1 MKKLQQ
7 NIYVIYTILFIIIVG
22 IIFSIFFIN
31 DKTFIW
37 QADGLKQ
44 HFIILKD
51 FHEAIRE
58 FISNPSNGLD
68 LFSWEMGLGMDVIGQ
83 YSYYVLGDS
92 FAYLSLLFPTQYLE
106 IVYSCLIILRLYFI
120 GIAFIQY
127 AKYHHANNHQNSQ
140 KNILLGAIL
149 YTFSSFALFAG
160 VRHPYFLNAMILF
173 PFLLLGVDKLLKENK
188 KVFLTVWVAISAISN
203 YYFFYM
209 HTIMLIIYAI
219 IQYFC
224 EYRKEGIK
232 HFFRKLGSGIFIYI
246 IGILIAS
253 IILLPTIYAFLNS
266 ARTGE
271 DAICQ
276 YSLDYYKSLF
286 SINLFTVYG
295 DNWSYIGVSSI
306 ILVMLPVLLMRRKQ
320 YKVYFTYLIVA
331 TLFLI
336 IPILGSFMNGFSFP
350 NNRWSFIYAFILSYI
365 VTLCLDSHYSK
376 KEIKAM
382 NLIMILYTAIAVIG
396 ILCCKIESTY
406 VIYLVQIILAFFML
420 GCIWYQNNDKVDET
434 SLEHVKK
441 NKMSL
446 NNKIHKVYPWQE
458 KLYKNRFTIAI
469 FSLSIISI
477 ILMAF
482 GLYSSYDR
490 NYAKE
495 FIAEGQTEEKL
506 ATQLGKNES
515 YAKNIQ
521 NILQTDHSFYRIAK
535 IPHHVQNLSIYYGY
549 SSTEC
554 FLSIGNQY
562 VYNLN
567 LELAD
572 YQHSTTSC
580 IRGLG
585 DRTKITTLLGTKY
598 YVVDEKNENNIPYGY
613 LLKDEQDGV
622 KTYENQ
628 YALPIGVVYTQYM
641 IREAYESLS
650 PLEKEDALLKVAV
663 VDEQDI
669 QNTQYR
675 EMKEKTDLEDIKQ
688 SNQIVP
694 YQLID
699 EGNIVKEGKVETTK
713 NNQSIDLEIGEVEN
727 AELYVY
733 IYGFE
738 FQGNNGHSITASFND
753 KKVTKTIENK
763 ITSAYYQ
770 SAPEILL
777 PLGYYEKTSGKI
789 NLKFSA
795 KGTYEVEKI
804 EVIAVPMDSY
814 EATIA
819 NLQKNELKNVSV
831 SNREIKGTVNIEENG
846 ILQIAT
852 SYTTG
857 WKAYVDGVPTDT
869 IRVNTAFI
877 GIPLEAGEH
886 QIYLEYEV
894 PYVKLGIVCTLI
906 GVLGFI
912 VLVIIE
918 WRCLRKK

>member
-1 MKKLQQ
+1 MKKIQQ
-7 NIYVIYTILFIIIVG
+7 NVYVIYTILFIIIVG
-22 IIFSIFFIN
+22 VIFSIFFIN
-31 DKTFIW
+31 NKTFIW

-51 FHEAIRE
+51 FHKVLRE

-68 LFSWEMGLGMDVIGQ
+68 LFSWKMGLGMDVIGQ
-83 YSYYVLGDS
+83 YSYYVLGDP
-92 FAYLSLLFPTQYLE
+92 FAYLSLLFPTQSLE

-127 AKYHHANNHQNSQ
+127 AKYHQNPNQ
-140 KNILLGAIL
+140 NILLGAIL

-188 KVFLTVWVAISAISN
+188 KVPLTAWVAISAISN

-209 HTIMLIIYAI
+209 HTIMLVIYAI
-219 IQYFC
+219 IRYLC
-224 EYRKEGIK
+224 EYRKEGVK
-232 HFFRKLGSGIFIYI
+232 HFFRKLGSGILIYV

-295 DNWSYIGVSSI
+295 DNWSYIGVSSV

-320 YKVYFTYLIVA
+320 YKVFFIYLIIT

-365 VTLCLDSHYSK
+365 VTLCLDHHYSK

-382 NLIMILYTAIAVIG
+382 NLIMILYTMIAVIG
-396 ILCCKIESTY
+396 ILCCKIESAY
-406 VIYLVQIILAFFML
+406 IIYLVQIILAFFIL
-420 GCIWYQNNDKVDET
+420 GCIWYQNNNKTDEVSLKHIKKDKT
-434 SLEHVKK
+434 SF
-441 NKMSL
+441 
-446 NNKIHKVYPWQE
+446 NNEIHRTYQWKE

-495 FIAEGQTEEKL
+495 FISEGKTEEKL
-506 ATQLGKNES
+506 ATQLGKNKS
-515 YAKNIQ
+515 YTRNIQ
-521 NILQTDHSFYRIAK
+521 NILQTDNSFYRIAK

-549 SSTEC
+549 ASTEC

-572 YQHSTTSC
+572 HQHSTTSC

-598 YVVDEKNENNIPYGY
+598 YVVDEENEKNIPYGY
-613 LLKDEQDGV
+613 ILKEEQDGV

-628 YALPIGVVYTQYM
+628 YPLPIGVVYTQYM
-641 IREAYESLS
+641 TREAYEKLS
-650 PLEKEDALLKVAV
+650 PLEKEDALLKTAV
-663 VDEQDI
+663 VDKQDI
-669 QNTQYR
+669 QNWK
-675 EMKEKTDLEDIKQ
+675 MKEKTDLEDIKQ
-688 SNQIVP
+688 SNQIVA

-699 EGNIVKEGKVETTK
+699 KDNIVKEGKIETTK
-713 NNQSIDLEIGEVEN
+713 NNQSIDLEIETVEN
-727 AELYVY
+727 AELYLY
-733 IYGFE
+733 ISGFE

-753 KKVTKTIENK
+753 KKITKTIENK

-795 KGTYEVEKI
+795 KGTYQVEKI

-814 EATIA
+814 EATMA

-831 SNREIKGTVNIEENG
+831 SSREIKGTVNIEENG

-877 GIPLEAGEH
+877 GIPIEAGEH

-894 PYVKLGIVCTLI
+894 PYLKLGIVCSFAGILS
-906 GVLGFI
+906 FI
-912 VLVIIE
+912 VLIIIE
-918 WRCLRKK
+918 WKCLCKK

>member
-1 MKKLQQ
+1 MKKIQQ
-7 NIYVIYTILFIIIVG
+7 NIYVIYTVLFVIIVSV
-22 IIFSIFFIN
+22 IFSIFFIN

-83 YSYYVLGDS
+83 YSYYVLGDP
-92 FAYLSLLFPTQYLE
+92 FAYLSLLFPEEYLE
-106 IVYSCLIILRLYFI
+106 IVYSCLIVIRMYFI

-127 AKYHHANNHQNSQ
+127 AKYHHANNQQNSQ

-188 KVFLTVWVAISAISN
+188 KVPLAVWVTISAISN

-219 IQYFC
+219 IRYLH
-224 EYRKEGIK
+224 EYRKEGVK
-232 HFFRKLGSGIFIYI
+232 RFFRKLGSGILIYV

-271 DAICQ
+271 DTICQ

-320 YKVYFTYLIVA
+320 HKVFFIYLIIT

-382 NLIMILYTAIAVIG
+382 NLIMILYTVIAVIG
-396 ILCCKIESTY
+396 ILCCKIESAY
-406 VIYLVQIILAFFML
+406 VIYLVQIILAFFIL
-420 GCIWYQNNDKVDET
+420 GCIWYQNNDKTDEV
-434 SLEHVKK
+434 SLEHIKK
-441 NKMSL
+441 DKASF
-446 NNKIHKVYPWQE
+446 NNEIHKTYQWKE
-458 KLYKNRFTIAI
+458 KLYKNRFTIA
-469 FSLSIISI
+469 SLSIISI

-490 NYAKE
+490 SYAEE
-495 FIAEGQTEEKL
+495 FIAEGQTEEEL

-515 YAKNIQ
+515 YARNIQ
-521 NILQTDHSFYRIAK
+521 NILQTDHSFYRTAK
-535 IPHHVQNLSIYYGY
+535 IPHHIQNLSIYYGY
-549 SSTEC
+549 PSTEC

-572 YQHSTTSC
+572 HQHSTTSC

-598 YVVDEKNENNIPYGY
+598 YVVDEENEKNIPYGY
-613 LLKDEQDGV
+613 ILKEEQDGV

-628 YALPIGVVYTQYM
+628 YPLPIGVVYTQYM
-641 IREAYESLS
+641 TREAYEKLS

-669 QNTQYR
+669 QNR
-675 EMKEKTDLEDIKQ
+675 NIKEKTDLEDIKQ

-713 NNQSIDLEIGEVEN
+713 NNQSIDLEIETVEN

-733 IYGFE
+733 ISGFE

-795 KGTYEVEKI
+795 KGTYKVEKI
-804 EVIAVPMDSY
+804 EVITVPMDSY

-831 SNREIKGTVNIEENG
+831 SSREIKGTVNIEENG

-857 WKAYVDGVPTDT
+857 WKAYVDSVPTDT

-877 GIPLEAGEH
+877 GIPVEAGEH

-894 PYVKLGIVCTLI
+894 PYLKLGIVCSFAGILS
-906 GVLGFI
+906 FI
-912 VLVIIE
+912 VLIIIE
-918 WRCLRKK
+918 WKCLCKK